1 MSNHRP
7 VSLYALI
14 EGPIKFTNNAQ
25 IQAAITLIIQE
36 ALLRIGL
43 FIIYKPSTAKKID
56 EGIIAENNFKLVYP
70 ITAPNKFTTN
80 ETIIDEI
87 AP

>member
-43 FIIYKPSTAKKID
+43 FIIYKPST
-56 EGIIAENNFKLVYP
+56 GTP
-70 ITAPNKFTTN
+70 
-80 ETIIDEI
+80 
-87 AP
+87 